1 MRFSKLISLI
11 LHPIFMPLLALYLS
25 LTILPEL
32 KFTINHNLKLI
43 YFIIIIST
51 IVLPLISILILM
63 KIGRVNSVE
72 MMSHKERVFPLFN
85 TAIWMLFGCFFLQ
98 NILLYAP
105 LLMAEFL
112 GAFIIISFASVLSNF
127 WKISLHM
134 LGIGGILGAFIAIQ
148 ILYKNTTSLILI
160 FVLLS
165 GILAYARLNENAHN
179 KSQVYVGFL
188 VGLLIELIVVINY

>member
-1 MRFSKLISLI
+1 MRISKLISLI

-32 KFTINHNLKLI
+32 EFTISHNLKLI

-51 IVLPLISILILM
+51 IVLPLISVLILI
-63 KIGRVNSVE
+63 KIGRLSSLE
-72 MMSHKERVFPLFN
+72 MMRHKERVLPLFN
-85 TAIWMLFGCFFLQ
+85 TAIWMLFGYFLLQ
-98 NILLYAP
+98 NILLYTP

-112 GAFIIISFASVLSNF
+112 GAIVIISLASILSNF

-134 LGIGGILGAFIAIQ
+134 LGIGGILGVFIAIQ

-165 GILAYARLNENAHN
+165 GILASARLNENAHN

-188 VGLLIELIVVINY
+188 VGLLIELIVVVNY

>member
-1 MRFSKLISLI
+1 MRISKLISLI

-32 KFTINHNLKLI
+32 EFTISHNLKLI
-43 YFIIIIST
+43 YFIVIIST
-51 IVLPLISILILM
+51 IVLPLISILILI
-63 KIGRVNSVE
+63 KIGRLSSVE
-72 MMSHKERVFPLFN
+72 MMHHKERVLPLFN
-85 TAIWMLFGCFFLQ
+85 TTACMLFGYFFLQ
-98 NILLYAP
+98 TILLYAP

-112 GAFIIISFASVLSNF
+112 GAIIIISLASILSSF

-134 LGIGGILGAFIAIQ
+134 LGIGGILGVFIAIQ
-148 ILYKNTTSLILI
+148 LLYKNTNTLIII

-165 GILAYARLNENAHN
+165 GILASARLNEKAHN

-188 VGLLIELIVVINY
+188 VGLLIELIVVVNY

>member
-1 MRFSKLISLI
+1 MRISKLISLI

-32 KFTINHNLKLI
+32 EFTISHNLKLI

-51 IVLPLISILILM
+51 IVLPLISILILI
-63 KIGRVNSVE
+63 KIGRLSSLE
-72 MMSHKERVFPLFN
+72 MMHHKERALPLFN
-85 TAIWMLFGCFFLQ
+85 TVIWMLFGYFFLQ
-98 NILLYAP
+98 NILLYTP

-112 GAFIIISFASVLSNF
+112 GAIIIISLASILSNF

-134 LGIGGILGAFIAIQ
+134 LGIGGILGVFIAIQ
-148 ILYKNTTSLILI
+148 LLYKNTNTLIVI

-165 GILAYARLNENAHN
+165 GILASSRLNEKAHN

-188 VGLLIELIVVINY
+188 VGLLIELIVVVNY